1 MCACVCVCVSSSAR
15 ELVRER
21 ERGGERESVREGA
34 SAERESPPSR
44 LLPSL
49 LLAERGF
56 LEVRRVGVREHER
69 LGDAR
74 LVGCGICAAA
84 GLQHVVHLGI
94 QREAERQDVPH
105 IAAGK
110 RRCARS
116 RMADSFDRRGRRP
129 CHAER
134 SLRRLADA
142 PTLNRVCVCHCQQ
155 QRAELVGEREQGGER
170 ESAGGG
176 ERRERE
182 PTCPPSCLP
191 SVVSLKYGE
200 LAYASTSASVMPD
213 LWAAACA
220 LLPAFNTSCI
230 E

>member
-84 GLQHVVHLGI
+84 GLQHVVHRVRIGS
-94 QREAERQDVPH
+94 P
-105 IAAGK
+105 
-110 RRCARS
+110 ARMHVCPNPS
-116 RMADSFDRRGRRP
+116 RLRMERRG
-129 CHAER
+129 
-134 SLRRLADA
+134 
-142 PTLNRVCVCHCQQ
+142 
-155 QRAELVGEREQGGER
+155 
-170 ESAGGG
+170 
-176 ERRERE
+176 
-182 PTCPPSCLP
+182 
-191 SVVSLKYGE
+191 
-200 LAYASTSASVMPD
+200 
-213 LWAAACA
+213 
-220 LLPAFNTSCI
+220 
-230 E
+230 